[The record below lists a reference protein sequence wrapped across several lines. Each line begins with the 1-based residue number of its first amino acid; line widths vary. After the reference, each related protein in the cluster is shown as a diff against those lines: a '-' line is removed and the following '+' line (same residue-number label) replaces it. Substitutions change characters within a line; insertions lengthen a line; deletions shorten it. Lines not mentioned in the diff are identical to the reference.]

1 MTKQVVIMTED
12 PGWHG
17 EMLATALG
25 RHSITVSFV
34 TLMDCR
40 LDLNARNPIVIP
52 GFEHGLP
59 DGVFVRS
66 VPGGTLEQV
75 IARLD
80 ILHALRES
88 GVPVYNDARAIE
100 RSVDKAMTSF
110 LLRRANLPI
119 PDTWV
124 TEQARQARSLVLRAQ
139 MLGKEIV
146 LKPLFGSMGAG
157 LVRLQQPAAL
167 PEAAACQGLYYL
179 QEFIDSGEG
188 QWHDW
193 RVFVIGGRAVAAMV
207 RYGATWI
214 NNVAQGGRCE
224 AAALDDDLR
233 QLAEA
238 ATAALQMDY
247 SGVDIIR
254 DRSGQAY
261 VIEVN
266 GIPAWKG
273 LQSVCPENIA
283 DLLAADFVSR
293 RLHQDDRLYLASERA

>member
-1 MTKQVVIMTED
+1 MTEE

-17 EMLATALG
+17 EVLATALG
-25 RHSITVSFV
+25 RRNITVSFV
-34 TLMDCR
+34 TVMDCR
-40 LDLNARNPIVIP
+40 FDLNTRYGIVIP
-52 GFEHGLP
+52 GFENALP

-124 TEQARQARSLVLRAQ
+124 TEQARQARNLVLRAQ

-157 LVRLQQPAAL
+157 LVRLQQPAEL
-167 PEAAACQGLYYL
+167 PPVDACQGLYYL

-214 NNVAQGGRCE
+214 NNVARGGRCE
-224 AAALDDDLR
+224 AAALDGDLR

-254 DRSGQAY
+254 DRTGRAY

-273 LQSVCPENIA
+273 LQSVCPESIA
-283 DLLAADFVSR
+283 ELLADDFVSR
-293 RLHQDDRLYLASERA
+293 RLSQEDRLYLASERA